1 MQKFSAIAL
10 LGASK
15 AAIGP
20 AVVSTWPKFAT
31 AAVPSTSAEIVG
43 DTIQPGFNYNI
54 STLTATVGITR
65 GYRSDFIVAPTQNN
79 VAATT
84 NVDNA
89 AGARGTIV
97 A

>member
-20 AVVSTWPKFAT
+20 YAVTTWPKFGT
-31 AAVPSTSAEIVG
+31 AAVPTGATEIVG

-54 STLTATVGITR
+54 STLTATVGLTR

-79 VAATT
+79 TAATANGT
-84 NVDNA
+84 NA
-89 AGARGTIV
+89 AGAIGAIV